1 MSNSYA
7 TAIPEDNI
15 LRWLHLTDLH
25 VGKKNE
31 SQQTALASL
40 ISAITHFANNTAFDL
55 VLLTGDLAYS
65 GSSEEYLALQSQV
78 IDPLKA
84 NPLFAN
90 AEFYAVP
97 GNHDVDCEIGY
108 PPVWND
114 LGASR
119 QDTFFHLGE
128 SGQKSRRSRSEVFR
142 AYSEFVIRCGING
155 VDPTQ
160 EPVSINDIK
169 GKQRKFSIVSVV
181 TSFFSDKE
189 VPDQHRAPAPV
200 HPLRTI
206 LQDVPSDTVTMILGH
221 HPGDWFTP
229 ESDRQFHSLLVEK
242 QAIYL
247 HGHEHCV
254 RTRFGGRG
262 LTSLGFGSAYQAPS
276 DNQKASFYRNSF
288 AICELADQLH
298 IRIVSWDS
306 SNGQWRPD
314 SNLPGDF
321 IDRSTRLTDGYCLS
335 LPSTRIVDQANR
347 PYASIASAVRS
358 EVSIDNCIW
367 LADNDS
373 KRWAELMSS
382 IGQLR
387 HITETFALPTQML
400 AAGHCQFRLK
410 DQRGLYLMHAIS
422 GQGDILTYEQ
432 LQAINTELDK
442 QDYIG
447 SIVATLGTLSAE
459 AQTLSVQLES
469 RKPIK
474 VLQRTEIVRGLV
486 RTFSPSLSRAVAQTD
501 SSTTSGTLIITQVG
515 FALLLQDKTNNAWF
529 NVLGEEGE
537 SLLESSD
544 IVCKLRV
551 KMPNLRSLRYELTG
565 NAAQALL
572 VEGTKHVEFDRTEYL
587 RKTYAYFDDVKYAP
601 LAALGF
607 RFRKASL
614 AEIYVDAS
622 ADVGGSSKT
631 TQSLTRAVS
640 EFMESL
646 DLPKAQ
652 RDQLESQLRSR
663 YGLERTAE
671 VGAAR
676 QLYQRYNNVIVLGDP
691 GSGKTCF
698 VKHELLAYCTPPNEQ
713 GSWYGQHIPIYVSL
727 AEAARLLNGQT
738 DILDICEIVS
748 ARRGIALPRTIIDQ
762 ALSDGRVAF
771 FFDGLDEVGYI
782 DKRIA
787 LVAEVDNLVKI
798 FAQRGNRFVMASR
811 PAAIQPV
818 DIPDAL
824 TYLQLKGLT
833 EGEMRTLA
841 GRVLTVRLGEGD
853 EQNLTG
859 DEVELVERLLEDT
872 RNSPGI
878 ARIAR
883 NPLLLTLLVLIYA
896 NTGALS
902 ARRHLIYTQAIKTLV
917 SVRGRQTREQQI
929 SEADLR
935 TRLGALAVGIFSR
948 EIAEIPK
955 RSEVVKV
962 LTPFLSH
969 SNNNEGASQ
978 ADVANAFIQEVAEA
992 TGLLNIHPQ
1001 NDVESEDVIT
1011 FMHYSFLEYYAA
1023 AGLLARNYK
1032 ESLPYLAA
1040 IPRWKDVTTLLFG
1053 ILSEQGDVTPV
1064 LKEILVDKT
1073 PTEVITKQKLLLALE
1088 CASECDVAPEAA
1100 QDLLAGAIY
1109 ETVAKGS
1116 GRYSSDLR
1124 EKLAANLEYFLQ
1136 GAGPRIE
1143 VAIIN
1148 GLRNKD
1154 PITVA
1159 AFCDLVA
1166 RVGANVTL
1174 SADIVAAFNES
1185 LKLSLPIVRASAMF
1199 AIERR
1204 PEFRSDNAQKLIQTS
1219 LKGSLVEKHAALK
1232 VIGTVPAYAQAA
1244 HTEVQRL
1251 LDDTNVI
1258 VSGTAAQCMLTSTL
1272 QGKKWLESDALQ
1284 ERVLTK
1290 LNQSDR
1296 AIGMALPGVTLDRET
1311 IESLISSGKQN
1322 ESELAIRY
1330 IPLIRDDDQFV
1341 YQVLIKCLR
1350 SSTASSRHKAA
1361 CMDSIRVCPG
1371 ARNQITIS
1379 DTDIICSM
1387 RRAKERNLRIAALKL
1402 LGEMPDD
1409 EQVVQNLQDHLIEL
1423 ANTTSREDE
1432 VTEAAKAL
1440 AAHVRRNPRLRDSVL
1455 KIVLQHLPDT
1465 PESGFGDES
1474 KQHHLYGLLLVCESI
1489 GGWTDDST
1497 AQRLLAFA
1505 ESYRTPLTI
1514 RKQSMRVFGRI
1525 VEPSPQSVNEFI
1537 RLLER
1542 SDVRMNDSVYAATSS
1557 FISHCRRRVEH
1568 VRRVHAVLAPLRDI
1582 LCKVWHREVASA
1594 IDSID
1599 PSGPRDIR
1607 NALIEIEAL
1616 TIAYEE
1622 FSCRKFIE

>member
-1 MSNSYA
+1 MSNAYA
-7 TAIPEDNI
+7 PIIPEDNI
-15 LRWLHLTDLH
+15 LRWLHITDLH

-40 ISAITHFANNTAFDL
+40 IAAITSYADNKAFDL

-65 GSSEEYLALQSQV
+65 GSSEEYLALQLQV
-78 IDPLKA
+78 IEPLRA
-84 NPLFAN
+84 NPLFAK

-97 GNHDVDCEIGY
+97 GNHDVDCEEGY

-114 LGASR
+114 LGTSR

-128 SGQKSRRSRSEVFR
+128 SGRKTRKARSDVFS
-142 AYSEFVIRCGING
+142 AYSEFVIRCGINS

-160 EPVSINDIK
+160 EPASIKDIK
-169 GKQRKFSIVSVV
+169 GKQRKFSVISVV

-189 VPDQHRAPAPV
+189 VSDQHRAPAPV

-262 LTSLGFGSAYQAPS
+262 LTSLGFGSAYHAPS

-298 IRIVSWDS
+298 VRIVSWDS

-321 IDRSTRLTDGYCLS
+321 IDRSTRLNDGYCLN

-347 PYASIASAVRS
+347 PYASIASAIRS

-367 LADNDS
+367 LANNDS

-387 HITETFALPTQML
+387 HITEIFALPTQML

-501 SSTTSGTLIITQVG
+501 SSTTSGTLIITQSG
-515 FALLLQDKTNNAWF
+515 FALLLQDRTNNAWF

-544 IVCKLRV
+544 IVCKLRER
-551 KMPNLRSLRYELTG
+551 MPNLRSLRYELTG
-565 NAAQALL
+565 NAAQAPL
-572 VEGTKHVEFDRTEYL
+572 VEGTKQVEFDRTEYL

-631 TQSLTRAVS
+631 TQNLTRAVS
-640 EFMESL
+640 EFIESL

-698 VKHELLAYCTPPNEQ
+698 VKHELLAYCAPPNEQ
-713 GSWYGQHIPIYVSL
+713 GSWYEQHIPIYVSL
-727 AEAARLLNGQT
+727 AEAARLLNEKT

-748 ARRGIALPRTIIDQ
+748 ARRGIALPRAIIDQ
-762 ALSDGRVAF
+762 TLSDGRVAF

-787 LVAEVDNLVKI
+787 LVAEIDNLVKI

-853 EQNLTG
+853 EQDLTG

-1001 NDVESEDVIT
+1001 NDFETEDVIT

-1053 ILSEQGDVTPV
+1053 ILSEQGDVTPI

-1073 PTEVITKQKLLLALE
+1073 PTEVISKQKLLLALE

-1109 ETVAKGS
+1109 ETVAKGA

-1143 VAIIN
+1143 IAIIN
-1148 GLRNKD
+1148 GLRDKD

-1166 RVGANVTL
+1166 RVGASVTL

-1204 PEFRSDNAQKLIQTS
+1204 PELRSDDAQKLIQTS

-1244 HTEVQRL
+1244 HAEVQRL

-1272 QGKKWLESDALQ
+1272 QGKKWLESDAFQ

-1296 AIGMALPGVTLDRET
+1296 AIGMTLPGVTLDRET

-1341 YQVLIKCLR
+1341 YQVLIKCMR
-1350 SSTASSRHKAA
+1350 ASTTSSRHKSA
-1361 CMDSIRVCPG
+1361 CMDSLRACPS
-1371 ARNQITIS
+1371 ARNLITIS

-1387 RRAKERNLRIAALKL
+1387 RKSNERNLRIAAIKL

-1525 VEPSPQSVNEFI
+1525 VEPSPKSVKEFVH
-1537 RLLER
+1537 LLER
-1542 SDVRMNDSVYAATSS
+1542 NDVRMNDSVYAATSS
-1557 FISHCRRRVEH
+1557 FISQCRRRVEY
-1568 VRRVHAVLAPLRDI
+1568 VRRVHTVINPLRDI
-1582 LCKVWHREVASA
+1582 LCKVWHREVLSTV
-1594 IDSID
+1594 DSID

-1607 NALIEIEAL
+1607 SALIEIEAL

-1622 FSCRKFIE
+1622 FSCRKIIE